1 MENTDQEIKRQLNR
15 WAATPRIG
23 LVDGKSGA
31 ALAGFLLA
39 EQTGSSVYKEYA
51 EKMLSEVCRS
61 LEEADS
67 LDFRNGLA
75 GVGWMMEWVEQEGF
89 SIPPALDMLYEADD
103 FIYQVATMSPVTL
116 TLDGSIGYLLY
127 ICKRLLNR
135 RPLLYPYRR
144 LALQECALFLVRK
157 MGEKMDTIRDWKE
170 GVRFQ
175 RAVMDFYRT
184 SIQDTIALSLLQ
196 QIEKR
201 SPAWEDVPRAHPA
214 SEMENRLRWL
224 FGRRPEAEDYGCLF
238 NGFSF

>member
-23 LVDGKSGA
+23 LIDGKSGA

-39 EQTGSSVYKEYA
+39 EQTGLSVYKEYA
-51 EKMLSEVCRS
+51 EKRLSEVCQS
-61 LEEADS
+61 LAEADS

-75 GVGWMMEWVEQEGF
+75 GIGWMMEWVEQEGF

-157 MGEKMDTIRDWKE
+157 MGEKMDTIRDLKE

-175 RAVMDFYRT
+175 RAVKDFYRT

-196 QIEKR
+196 QIEKS
-201 SPAWEDVPRAHPA
+201 SPGWEDVPGTRPV
-214 SEMENRLRWL
+214 SKGENWL
-224 FGRRPEAEDYGCLF
+224 GWLLKHRTEGENYGCLF
-238 NGFSF
+238 D